1 VDGFG
6 LHEQVPLSAIILKY
20 VLMAAVATVVEFFIL
35 VPVLHLLRRTM
46 DLSFPEPPRFYRR
59 VLAIAAL
66 MGSLGL
72 IPCVGGIVGLF
83 VAAGLTRKF
92 FDGSMLAGG
101 YVALAMLAGH
111 YALYYTVMVSLKA
124 R

>member
-1 VDGFG
+1 
-6 LHEQVPLSAIILKY
+6 
-20 VLMAAVATVVEFFIL
+20 
-35 VPVLHLLRRTM
+35 M
-46 DLSFPEPPRFYRR
+46 DLNFPEPPKFYRQAL
-59 VLAIAAL
+59 VIAAL

-92 FDGSMLAGG
+92 FDGSVLAGG
-101 YVALAMLAGH
+101 YVAIAMLAGH
-111 YALYYTVMVSLKA
+111 YALYYTVMVALKT